1 MSVLTALPDVGPFR
15 EVVID
20 LPALRANVE
29 HLRSQMGVAH
39 TMVVVKANA
48 YGHGMVRCAQAALE
62 AGADWL
68 GVADIAEALR
78 LRDAGIT
85 APVLAW
91 LHAPAEDFVS
101 AVAANVT
108 VGITSVA
115 KLEAVAKAG
124 AAHAG
129 SFQAGG
135 ARVHLKVDT
144 GLSRNGFA
152 PAEWSSVFARA
163 VELQASGAI
172 IVEGI
177 FSHLSNTS
185 EADDDAQQ
193 IEFDRAVSLA
203 REAGLAP
210 TIMHLS
216 SSLTAMTKPSMR
228 YDMVRIGIA
237 AYGLSPQ
244 DDRTSES
251 WGLRPVMTVRARVS
265 AVRRVPAGTGVS
277 YDYTYRT
284 ATESTLALVPIG
296 YGEGVPRTASDTA
309 PVEINGN
316 RYRISGRVAM
326 DQFLVDV
333 GDAPLALGDE
343 VVLFGDP
350 LRGEPSAADWAAA
363 CGTIAYDIV
372 TGIGGRLTPVFVE

>member
-1 MSVLTALPDVGPFR
+1 MSELTTLPPVGPFR

-20 LPALRANVE
+20 LPALRANVS

-48 YGHGMVRCAQAALE
+48 YGHGMVRCARAALE
-62 AGADWL
+62 GGADWL
-68 GVADIAEALR
+68 GVADITEALE
-78 LRDAGIT
+78 LRAAGIT
-85 APVLAW
+85 APILAW
-91 LHAPAEDFVS
+91 LHAAAEDFVS
-101 AVAANVT
+101 AVAADIT
-108 VGITSVA
+108 LGITSAA
-115 KLEAVAKAG
+115 KLEAVALAG
-124 AAHAG
+124 AG
-129 SFQAGG
+129 SSAP

-152 PAEWSSVFARA
+152 PAEWPSVFARA
-163 VELQASGAI
+163 VELQAAGQI
-172 IVEGI
+172 VVEGI

-185 EADDDAQQ
+185 ESDDNAQQ
-193 IEFDRAVSLA
+193 VEFERAIALA
-203 REAGLAP
+203 REAGLNP
-210 TIMHLS
+210 EIRHLA
-216 SSLTAMTKPSMR
+216 SSLTAMTNPSMR

-244 DDRTSES
+244 DDRTNES

-277 YDYTYRT
+277 YDFVYRT
-284 ATESTLALVPIG
+284 AAESTLALVPIG
-296 YGEGVPRTASDTA
+296 YGEGVPRSASDTA

-316 RYRISGRVAM
+316 RYHISGRVAM

-350 LRGEPSAADWAAA
+350 ARGEPSAADWARA
-363 CGTIAYDIV
+363 CGSIAYEIV

>member
-1 MSVLTALPDVGPFR
+1 MSELTTLPPVGPFR

-20 LPALRANVE
+20 LPALRANVS

-48 YGHGMVRCAQAALE
+48 YGHGMVRCARAALE
-62 AGADWL
+62 GGADWL
-68 GVADIAEALR
+68 GVADITEALE
-78 LRDAGIT
+78 LRAAGIT
-85 APVLAW
+85 APILAW
-91 LHAPAEDFVS
+91 LHAAAEDFVS
-101 AVAANVT
+101 AVAADIT
-108 VGITSVA
+108 LGITSAA
-115 KLEAVAKAG
+115 KLEAVALAG
-124 AAHAG
+124 AG
-129 SFQAGG
+129 SSAP

-152 PAEWSSVFARA
+152 PAEWPSVFARA
-163 VELQASGAI
+163 VELQAAGQI
-172 IVEGI
+172 VVEGI

-185 EADDDAQQ
+185 ESDDNAQQ
-193 IEFDRAVSLA
+193 VEFERAIALA
-203 REAGLAP
+203 REAGLNP
-210 TIMHLS
+210 EIRHLA
-216 SSLTAMTKPSMR
+216 SSLTAMTNPSMR

-244 DDRTSES
+244 DDRTNES

-277 YDYTYRT
+277 YDFVYRT
-284 ATESTLALVPIG
+284 AAESTLALVPIG
-296 YGEGVPRTASDTA
+296 YGEGVPRSASDTA

-350 LRGEPSAADWAAA
+350 ARGEPSAADWARA
-363 CGTIAYDIV
+363 CGSIAYEIV

>member
-1 MSVLTALPDVGPFR
+1 MSALTKLPEVGPFR

-48 YGHGMVRCAQAALE
+48 YGHGMIRCAQAALE

-68 GVADIAEALR
+68 GVADIGEALR
-78 LRDAGIT
+78 LREAGIT
-85 APVLAW
+85 APALAW

-108 VGITSVA
+108 VGITSSA

-124 AAHAG
+124 AAN
-129 SFQAGG
+129 AGG

-152 PAEWSSVFARA
+152 PAEWPSVFARA
-163 VELQASGAI
+163 VELQSAGHI
-172 IVEGI
+172 VVEGI

-185 EADDDAQQ
+185 EADDNAQQ
-193 IEFDRAVSLA
+193 VEFERAVALA
-203 REAGLAP
+203 REAGLTP
-210 TIMHLS
+210 EILHLA
-216 SSLTAMTKPSMR
+216 SSLIAMTNPSMR

-244 DDRTSES
+244 DDRSSES

-284 ATESTLALVPIG
+284 TSASTLALVPIG
-296 YGEGVPRTASDTA
+296 YGEGVPRTGSDTA
-309 PVEINGN
+309 PVEINGT
-316 RYRISGRVAM
+316 RYRINGRVAM

-372 TGIGGRLTPVFVE
+372 TGIGGRLTQVFVE

>member
-1 MSVLTALPDVGPFR
+1 MSELTRLPEVGPFR

-48 YGHGMVRCAQAALE
+48 YGHGMIRCAEAALE

-68 GVADIAEALR
+68 GVADIGEALR

-91 LHAPAEDFVS
+91 LHAPAEDFVA

-108 VGITSVA
+108 VGITSSA

-124 AAHAG
+124 AAH
-129 SFQAGG
+129 AGG

-152 PAEWSSVFARA
+152 PAEWPAVFARA

-172 IVEGI
+172 VVEGI

-185 EADDDAQQ
+185 EADDNAQQ
-193 IEFDRAVSLA
+193 VEFERAVALA

-210 TIMHLS
+210 EILHLA
-216 SSLTAMTKPSMR
+216 SSLTAITNASMR

-244 DDRTSES
+244 DDRTSQS

-277 YDYTYRT
+277 YDFTYRT

-296 YGEGVPRTASDTA
+296 YGEGVPRTGSDSA

>member
-1 MSVLTALPDVGPFR
+1 MSDLTRLPEVGPFR

-20 LPALRANVE
+20 LPALRANVT

-68 GVADIAEALR
+68 GVADIGEALR
-78 LRDAGIT
+78 LREAGIT

-108 VGITSVA
+108 VGITSSA

-124 AAHAG
+124 AAH
-129 SFQAGG
+129 AGG

-152 PAEWSSVFARA
+152 PAEWPSVFARA

-172 IVEGI
+172 VVEGI

-185 EADDDAQQ
+185 EADDNAQQ
-193 IEFDRAVSLA
+193 VEFERAVALA
-203 REAGLAP
+203 REAGLSP
-210 TIMHLS
+210 EILHLS
-216 SSLTAMTKPSMR
+216 SSLTAMTNASMR

-244 DDRTSES
+244 DDRSSES

-284 ATESTLALVPIG
+284 ATESTLALIPIG

-309 PVEINGN
+309 PVEINGD

>member
-1 MSVLTALPDVGPFR
+1 MSELTTLPPVGPFR

-20 LPALRANVE
+20 LPALRANVQ
-29 HLRSQMGVAH
+29 HIRSLVGQAK

-48 YGHGMVRCAQAALE
+48 YGHGMVRSAQAALE

-68 GVADIAEALR
+68 GVADIGEALE
-78 LRDAGIT
+78 LRAAGIT

-91 LHAPAEDFVS
+91 LHAPAEDFES
-101 AVAANVT
+101 AVAADVT
-108 VGITSVA
+108 VGITSFA
-115 KLEAVAKAG
+115 KLEAVAR
-124 AAHAG
+124 AG
-129 SFQAGG
+129 SAAGVA

-152 PAEWSSVFARA
+152 PADWSELFTRSL
-163 VELQASGAI
+163 ELQTAGLI
-172 IVEGI
+172 HVEGI

-185 EADDDAQQ
+185 EADDNAQQ
-193 IEFDRAVSLA
+193 VEFERAVSLA
-203 REAGLAP
+203 RAEGLTP
-210 TIMHLS
+210 ELLHLA
-216 SSLTAMTKPSMR
+216 SSLTAMTNPSMR

-244 DDRTSES
+244 DDRTSAS
-251 WGLRPVMTVRARVS
+251 WSLRPVMTVRARVS

-284 ATESTLALVPIG
+284 ATESTLALVAIG
-296 YGEGVPRTASDTA
+296 YGEGVPRTASDSA
-309 PVEINGN
+309 PVEINGQ
-316 RYRISGRVAM
+316 RYRIAGRVAM

-350 LRGEPSAADWAAA
+350 ARGEPSAADWAAA

>member
-1 MSVLTALPDVGPFR
+1 MSQLTPLPEVGPFR

-29 HLRSQMGVAH
+29 HLRAQMGVAH

-68 GVADIAEALR
+68 GVADIGEALQ
-78 LRDAGIT
+78 LRDAGID
-85 APVLAW
+85 APILAW

-108 VGITSVA
+108 AGITSSA

-124 AAHAG
+124 AAQG
-129 SFQAGG
+129 KP

-152 PAEWSSVFARA
+152 PAEWPSVFARA
-163 VELQASGAI
+163 VELEKAGDI

-185 EADDDAQQ
+185 EADDNAQQ
-193 IEFDRAVSLA
+193 AEFERAVGLA

-210 TIMHLS
+210 EFLHLA
-216 SSLTAMTKPSMR
+216 SSLTAMTNPSMR

-244 DDRTSES
+244 DDRTSQS

-284 ATESTLALVPIG
+284 SKESTLALVPIG
-296 YGEGVPRTASDTA
+296 YGEGVPRAGSDTA
-309 PVEINGN
+309 PVEINGE

-363 CGTIAYDIV
+363 CGTIAYEIV

>member
-1 MSVLTALPDVGPFR
+1 MSQLTKLPEVGPFR

-20 LPALRANVE
+20 LPALRANVD

-68 GVADIAEALR
+68 GVADIGEALR

-91 LHAPAEDFVS
+91 LHAPAEDFIS

-108 VGITSVA
+108 VGITSSA

-124 AAHAG
+124 A
-129 SFQAGG
+129 SQVGG

-152 PAEWSSVFARA
+152 PAEWESVFARA
-163 VELQASGAI
+163 VELQSAGQI
-172 IVEGI
+172 VVEGI

-185 EADDDAQQ
+185 EADDNAQQ
-193 IEFDRAVSLA
+193 VEFERAVALA
-203 REAGLAP
+203 RAAGLTP
-210 TIMHLS
+210 EILHLA
-216 SSLTAMTKPSMR
+216 SSLTAMTNPSMR

-284 ATESTLALVPIG
+284 ASESTLALVPIG
-296 YGEGVPRTASDTA
+296 YGEGVPRTGSDTA
-309 PVEINGN
+309 PVEINGA

>member
-1 MSVLTALPDVGPFR
+1 MSELTQLPPVGPFR

-48 YGHGMVRCAQAALE
+48 YGHGMVRCAQAAL
-62 AGADWL
+62 AGGADWL
-68 GVADIAEALR
+68 GVADITEALE
-78 LRDAGIT
+78 LRAAGIT
-85 APVLAW
+85 APILAW

-101 AVAANVT
+101 AVAADIT

-115 KLEAVAKAG
+115 KLEAVAL
-124 AAHAG
+124 AG
-129 SFQAGG
+129 SLASAP

-152 PAEWSSVFARA
+152 PAEWPGVFARA
-163 VELQASGAI
+163 VEMQSAGHI
-172 IVEGI
+172 VVEGI

-185 EADDDAQQ
+185 EADDNAQQ
-193 IEFDRAVSLA
+193 VEFERAIALA
-203 REAGLAP
+203 REAGLNP
-210 TIMHLS
+210 EIRHLA
-216 SSLTAMTKPSMR
+216 SSLTAMTNPSMR
-228 YDMVRIGIA
+228 YDMVRLGIA

-244 DDRTSES
+244 DERTSES
-251 WGLRPVMTVRARVS
+251 WGLRPVMTVRGRVS

-277 YDYTYRT
+277 YDYVYRT
-284 ATESTLALVPIG
+284 TKESTLALVPIG
-296 YGEGVPRTASDTA
+296 YGEGVPRSASDSA
-309 PVEINGN
+309 PVEINGD

-333 GDAPLALGDE
+333 GDASLTLGDE

-350 LRGEPSAADWAAA
+350 ARGEPSAADWARA
-363 CGTIAYDIV
+363 CGTIAYEIV

>member
-1 MSVLTALPDVGPFR
+1 MIELTRLPEVGPFR

-48 YGHGMVRCAQAALE
+48 YGHGMIRCAQAALA

-68 GVADIAEALR
+68 GVADIDEALQ
-78 LRDAGIT
+78 LRAAGIT

-91 LHAPAEDFVS
+91 LHAPAEDFVA
-101 AVAANVT
+101 AVTANVT
-108 VGITSVA
+108 VGITSSA

-124 AAHAG
+124 AAH
-129 SFQAGG
+129 AGG

-152 PAEWSSVFARA
+152 PAEWPSVFARA
-163 VELQASGAI
+163 VELQAAGHI
-172 IVEGI
+172 VVEGI

-193 IEFDRAVSLA
+193 VEFERAVALA

-210 TIMHLS
+210 EILHLA
-216 SSLTAMTKPSMR
+216 SSLTAMTNPSMR
-228 YDMVRIGIA
+228 YDMVRLGIA

-284 ATESTLALVPIG
+284 ASDSTLALIPIG
-296 YGEGVPRTASDTA
+296 YGEGVPRTGSDTA

-350 LRGEPSAADWAAA
+350 LRGEPSAADWASA

>member
-1 MSVLTALPDVGPFR
+1 MTQLTPLPEVGPFR

-68 GVADIAEALR
+68 GVADIGEALR
-78 LRDAGIT
+78 LRDAGIK
-85 APVLAW
+85 APILAW

-101 AVAANVT
+101 AVAAGVT
-108 VGITSVA
+108 VGITSSA

-124 AAHAG
+124 AAHG
-129 SFQAGG
+129 SP
-135 ARVHLKVDT
+135 ARVHLKLDT

-152 PAEWSSVFARA
+152 PEEWESVFARA
-163 VELQASGAI
+163 VELEASGAI
-172 IVEGI
+172 VVEGV

-185 EADDDAQQ
+185 EADDNAQQ
-193 IEFDRAVSLA
+193 VEFERGVTLA

-210 TIMHLS
+210 EILHLA
-216 SSLTAMTKPSMR
+216 SSLTAMTNPSMR

-244 DDRTSES
+244 DDRSSES

-284 ATESTLALVPIG
+284 AKESTLALVPIG
-296 YGEGVPRTASDTA
+296 YGEGVPRTGSDTA
-309 PVEINGN
+309 PVEINGE